1 MNEMFV
7 RNKMT
12 VDFKKDCYFFFKIS
26 FFQLNLNTMK
36 RTIASIL
43 IFILLIAGY
52 EYAVHLWSRDEAGVI
67 IRVDIFLVYPI
78 IVGVSIFSYY
88 LLGKIKKT

>member
-1 MNEMFV
+1 
-7 RNKMT
+7 
-12 VDFKKDCYFFFKIS
+12 
-26 FFQLNLNTMK
+26 MK
-36 RTIASIL
+36 RTIVSIL

-52 EYAVHLWSRDEAGVI
+52 EYAVYIWSLNEAGAI

-88 LLGKIKKT
+88 LLGKIKKS